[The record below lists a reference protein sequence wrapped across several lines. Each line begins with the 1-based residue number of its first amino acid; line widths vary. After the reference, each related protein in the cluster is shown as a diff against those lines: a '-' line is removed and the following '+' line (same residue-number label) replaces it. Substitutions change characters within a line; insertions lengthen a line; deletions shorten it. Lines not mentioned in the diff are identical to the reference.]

1 MSKLTAVCVSAA
13 LIASVVQGTAQ
24 DWPTRPLTM
33 VVPYGPGSGADVL
46 GRIIAPQ
53 MSELLGQSVIIEN
66 IAGGGG
72 MNGSARVAKA
82 PPDGYHSVIGTAGT
96 HAQNK
101 FLYKNPLYQPSDFA
115 PVVLIADQPFV
126 LITRKDLPANN
137 LQEFMAYAKA
147 NQDKLKYGSPGNGSA
162 GHLACALLN
171 HAIGVDITHIPY
183 RGAAQAMTD
192 LISGIIDYQCA
203 VVAVVLSQIDGK
215 TIKPLV
221 LLAPE
226 RSPFLPNIASSSEQG
241 LGRFDAST
249 WNALFLPKGTPPAIV
264 QKLNTATVAAMQTP
278 AVRDRLR
285 SIGAEPPTG
294 ERATVEY
301 MVKTV
306 EEDQIKW
313 AEPIRA
319 AKISAD

>member
-1 MSKLTAVCVSAA
+1 MTVVSLDMAYR
-13 LIASVVQGTAQ
+13 SFRG
-24 DWPTRPLTM
+24 
-33 VVPYGPGSGADVL
+33 GSGRL
-46 GRIIAPQ
+46 RH
-53 MSELLGQSVIIEN
+53 
-66 IAGGGG
+66 
-72 MNGSARVAKA
+72 
-82 PPDGYHSVIGTAGT
+82 PP
-96 HAQNK
+96 
-101 FLYKNPLYQPSDFA
+101 
-115 PVVLIADQPFV
+115 
-126 LITRKDLPANN
+126 R
-137 LQEFMAYAKA
+137 YAA
-147 NQDKLKYGSPGNGSA
+147 FNQTSSPRFRLSS
-162 GHLACALLN
+162 
-171 HAIGVDITHIPY
+171 
-183 RGAAQAMTD
+183 

-226 RSPFLPNIASSSEQG
+226 RSPYLPNIASSSEQG
-241 LGRFDAST
+241 LGRFDAAT